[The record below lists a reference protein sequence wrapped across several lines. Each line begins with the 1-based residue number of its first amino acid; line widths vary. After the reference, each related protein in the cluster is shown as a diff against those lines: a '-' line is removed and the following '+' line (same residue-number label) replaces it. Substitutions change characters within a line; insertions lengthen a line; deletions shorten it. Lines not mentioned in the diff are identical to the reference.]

1 MSSTL
6 HSSSSTEI
14 QLTAIFKKDHKEV
27 QSPESHLLTLDSN
40 TIERER
46 IHHGTIE
53 DKQPEIYLPTMDL
66 KKLILQLL
74 DGDHSLDVG
83 MIHFSDGQLVMPWFW
98 VYSHSS
104 REARND
110 DVILT

>member
-1 MSSTL
+1 MSSTF

-14 QLTAIFKKDHKEV
+14 QLTAVFKRDHKEV
-27 QSPESHLLTLDSN
+27 RSPESHLLTLDSN
-40 TIERER
+40 TIEGER
-46 IHHGTIE
+46 IHHGIIE
-53 DKQPEIYLPTMDL
+53 DKQPEIYLPTVDL

-83 MIHFSDGQLVMPWFW
+83 TIQFSDGQLVMPWFW
-98 VYSHSS
+98 VYPHSN

-110 DVILT
+110 VVILT